1 MACGKTLILPTIAN
15 HQSRPECEE
24 ILRQTETLGQ
34 EVVNEVEASIE
45 RKAVHS
51 VDGRGG
57 TEGARHTTTT
67 TTTTTGRRKAEG
79 RGGREGGRRYPEGRR
94 CGVFLPSTFSYGAL
108 KSCNGLRTRRGSY
121 ELKRRKTFKTG
132 EIHSEESSD

>member
-1 MACGKTLILPTIAN
+1 MTLGPPRAEGLVGGVRVVVVGVVACGKTLILPTIAN

-45 RKAVHS
+45 RKVVHS

-57 TEGARHTTTT
+57 TKGARHTS
-67 TTTTTGRRKAEG
+67 GRREVEGWGGGGWGAEG
-79 RGGREGGRRYPEGRR
+79 SLWE
-94 CGVFLPSTFSYGAL
+94 
-108 KSCNGLRTRRGSY
+108 
-121 ELKRRKTFKTG
+121 
-132 EIHSEESSD
+132 

>member
-51 VDGRGG
+51 VDGRRG
-57 TEGARHTTTT
+57 TEGALHTTT
-67 TTTTTGRRKAEG
+67 
-79 RGGREGGRRYPEGRR
+79 GGRRRAGEG
-94 CGVFLPSTFSYGAL
+94 G
-108 KSCNGLRTRRGSY
+108 
-121 ELKRRKTFKTG
+121 ERRKGGWEGVSRGQEMWGLVGMREKGTKRGKGCSVERRERTISG
-132 EIHSEESSD
+132 D